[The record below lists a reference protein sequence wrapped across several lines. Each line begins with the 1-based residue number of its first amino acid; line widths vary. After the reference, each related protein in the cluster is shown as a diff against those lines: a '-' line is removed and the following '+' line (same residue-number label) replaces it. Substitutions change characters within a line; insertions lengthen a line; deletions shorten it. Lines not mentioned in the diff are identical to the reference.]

1 MADRLSQR
9 RSSPISNMT
18 GITRYTRTHNI
29 RAGVVRVGVQEAD
42 RGHHDHCTAGIG
54 HRHPDPDRGM
64 AVATLRAGDRVGT
77 GRDVISIGSHAC
89 GHSAVVATCA
99 SPANT

>member
-1 MADRLSQR
+1 
-9 RSSPISNMT
+9 MT

-29 RAGVVRVGVQEAD
+29 RAGVVRVGVQEA
-42 RGHHDHCTAGIG
+42 
-54 HRHPDPDRGM
+54 DRGM